1 MRSHIKKINIYL
13 GCRSSLVQELS
24 MLFQELKE
32 QAFKL
37 PKRDRLALVSAIVE
51 SLQED
56 TTISQSD
63 RPNVIGQ
70 MRDLLKSD
78 SVSPKS
84 VPINTVGV
92 IPKFGSAKGSIR
104 MSDDFDEPLEDFEEY
119 AP

>member
-1 MRSHIKKINIYL
+1 M
-13 GCRSSLVQELS
+13 SL
-24 MLFQELKE
+24 QELKE

-56 TTISQSD
+56 TAISQSD
-63 RPNVIGQ
+63 RSSIIKQ

-84 VPINTVGV
+84 VTINIVGV

-119 AP
+119 TP

>member
-1 MRSHIKKINIYL
+1 M
-13 GCRSSLVQELS
+13 SL
-24 MLFQELKE
+24 QELKE

-56 TTISQSD
+56 ITISQSD
-63 RPNVIGQ
+63 RSNVIRQIRG
-70 MRDLLKSD
+70 LLKSD
-78 SVSPKS
+78 GVSSKS
-84 VPINTVGV
+84 VLINTVGI